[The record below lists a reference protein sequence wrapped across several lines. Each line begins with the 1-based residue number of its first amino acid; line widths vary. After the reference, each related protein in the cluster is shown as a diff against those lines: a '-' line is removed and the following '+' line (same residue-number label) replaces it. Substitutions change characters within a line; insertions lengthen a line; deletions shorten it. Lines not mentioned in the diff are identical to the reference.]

1 MSFFC
6 ASGGAVSDTGLD
18 TDTRR
23 VSIQLNASDLKHA
36 SMLHFWR
43 TLRRPGTIVR
53 LLVFWLVFMA
63 VFTLLISVLAGDIS
77 ALLPFF
83 AIYAGSTL
91 LGVFVVPAVVMLAFG
106 GRAAKKRFSRDRPMQ
121 VPRTVE
127 WDENGYRSRNEYG
140 TVIMPWQE
148 FVRAE
153 ENDGLILIYS
163 VENYRIMP
171 KRFLEEAQ
179 LQDLRHCMRTG
190 NPVLVK

>member
-1 MSFFC
+1 M
-6 ASGGAVSDTGLD
+6 SDTGFD

-43 TLRRPGTIVR
+43 TLRRRGTIVR

-91 LGVFVVPAVVMLAFG
+91 LGVFVVPTVVMLAFG

-171 KRFLEEAQ
+171 KRFLAEAQ

>member
-1 MSFFC
+1 MT
-6 ASGGAVSDTGLD
+6 DTGFD

-23 VSIQLNASDLKHA
+23 VSIQLNANDLKHA

-63 VFTLLISVLAGDIS
+63 VFALLISVLAGDIF
-77 ALLPFF
+77 ALWPVFT
-83 AIYAGSTL
+83 IYGGSTL
-91 LGVFVVPAVVMLAFG
+91 LGVFVVPTIVMLAFS

-121 VPRTVE
+121 APRTVE
-127 WDENGYRSRNEYG
+127 WDENGYRSRNDYG
-140 TVIMPWQE
+140 TVIMPWRE

-171 KRFLEEAQ
+171 KRCLQQAQ

-190 NPVLVK
+190 NPALVT